1 MILLHQYHIAIKNGI
16 FYAIADETC
25 RCPSCGGP
33 LSVRDSKKRHL
44 ILAGGEVQTFRLRRL
59 KCRDCNALHLELPDI
74 FLPYKHYS
82 REVIMKALDGLVSD
96 CPAENSTIYR
106 WSREKHS
113 SESSK
118 ERRHPPG

>member
-1 MILLHQYHIAIKNGI
+1 MILLHQYHIAIKNGV
-16 FYAIADETC
+16 FYAIADETF

-59 KCRDCNALHLELPDI
+59 KCRSCNTLHLELPDI

-82 REVIMKALDGLVSD
+82 REVITKAVDGILSD

-106 WSREKHS
+106 WSRERQS
-113 SESSK
+113 SENSK
-118 ERRHPPG
+118 ERLHPHG